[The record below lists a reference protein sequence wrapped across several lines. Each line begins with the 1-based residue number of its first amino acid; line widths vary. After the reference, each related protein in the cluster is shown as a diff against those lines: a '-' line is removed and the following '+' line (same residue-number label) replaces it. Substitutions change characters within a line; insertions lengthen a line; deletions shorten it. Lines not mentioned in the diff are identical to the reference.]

1 MNTNCGIYMIM
12 NLVNGKFYIGS
23 SYNINN
29 RWNDHKSCL
38 RINNHPSKY
47 LQRAYNKYGKDN
59 FIYEVLENCPENN
72 LIEREQYWMDFHK
85 IYLPENGYNISPTAG
100 KTTGYKHTQE
110 SKEKVTILLKERIS
124 KMTPEERKEVF
135 GKGRRNNPI
144 SKEHYEKLKE
154 GLKKSGWL
162 SSDRK
167 KEITKLANFLKIS
180 KPILQYDKEGNFI
193 AEFPN
198 ARLAGESIG
207 LTGIKYR
214 NINRVAKGGKWNKH
228 RHAAYGYIWK
238 YKNNIN
244 N

>member
-12 NLVNGKFYIGS
+12 NLVNRKFYIGS

-29 RWNDHKSCL
+29 RWNVHKACL
-38 RINNHPSKY
+38 KTNNHPSKY

-110 SKEKVTILLKERIS
+110 SKEKMTILLKERIS

-180 KPILQYDKEGNFI
+180 KPILQYDLEGNFI
-193 AEFPN
+193 SEHHN
-198 ARLAGESIG
+198 ARIALENIG
-207 LTGIKYR
+207 LKNKRCAVIT
-214 NINRVAKGGKWNKH
+214 NAINNSKSNGF
-228 RHAAYGYIWK
+228 AYGYIWK
-238 YKNNIN
+238 YKNNN
-244 N
+244 K

>member
-1 MNTNCGIYMIM
+1 M

-29 RWNDHKSCL
+29 RWNGHKACL
-38 RINNHPSKY
+38 KTNNHPSKY

-110 SKEKVTILLKERIS
+110 SKEKMTILLKERIS
-124 KMTPEERKEVF
+124 KMTPEKRKEVF

-144 SKEHYEKLKE
+144 SKEHCEKLKE

-180 KPILQYDKEGNFI
+180 KPILQYDLEGNFI
-193 AEFPN
+193 SEHHN
-198 ARLAGESIG
+198 ARIALENIG
-207 LTGIKYR
+207 LKNKRYAVIT
-214 NINRVAKGGKWNKH
+214 NAINNSKSNGF
-228 RHAAYGYIWK
+228 AYGYIWK
-238 YKNNIN
+238 YKNNN
-244 N
+244 K

>member
-1 MNTNCGIYMIM
+1 MRQTGIYKIT
-12 NLVNGKFYIGS
+12 NLSNGKFYIGS

-29 RWNDHKSCL
+29 RWNGHK
-38 RINNHPSKY
+38 
-47 LQRAYNKYGKDN
+47 A
-59 FIYEVLENCPENN
+59 
-72 LIEREQYWMDFHK
+72 
-85 IYLPENGYNISPTAG
+85 
-100 KTTGYKHTQE
+100 
-110 SKEKVTILLKERIS
+110 
-124 KMTPEERKEVF
+124 
-135 GKGRRNNPI
+135 
-144 SKEHYEKLKE
+144 
-154 GLKKSGWL
+154 GLKKSRWL

>member
-29 RWNDHKSCL
+29 RWNNHKACL
-38 RINNHPSKY
+38 RTNNHPSKY

-59 FIYEVLENCPENN
+59 FIYEVLENCSENN
-72 LIEREQYWMDFHK
+72 LIQREQYWMDFHK
-85 IYLPENGYNISPTAG
+85 IYLRENGYNISPTAG

-110 SKEKVTILLKERIS
+110 YKEKMTIFLKERIS
-124 KMTPEERKEVF
+124 KMTSEERKEVF

-180 KPILQYDKEGNFI
+180 KPILQYDLEGNFI
-193 AEFPN
+193 SEHHN
-198 ARLAGESIG
+198 ARIALENIG
-207 LTGIKYR
+207 LKNKRCAVIT
-214 NINRVAKGGKWNKH
+214 NAINNSKSNGF
-228 RHAAYGYIWK
+228 AYGYIWK